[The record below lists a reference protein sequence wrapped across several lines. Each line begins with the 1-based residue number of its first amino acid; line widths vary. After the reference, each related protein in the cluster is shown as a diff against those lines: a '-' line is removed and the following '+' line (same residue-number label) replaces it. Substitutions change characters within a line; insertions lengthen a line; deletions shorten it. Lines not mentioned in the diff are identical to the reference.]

1 MSATE
6 NGPDISP
13 RGPIESPG
21 RALAIARKSQ
31 SISPADLAIRLRLD
45 TKIIMAL
52 ERDDFENLPAPT
64 FIKGYIRS
72 IANEL
77 NIDSHAILESY
88 ATQAALEPPPLAD
101 FSSRAPE
108 QIRTNST
115 IIKSISYGLAATLI
129 LLIALWWQTNYQNRE
144 APPPDAIADHELQ
157 PEPEARPGPLPLYSY
172 DIVEDEQPRSIVTSE
187 QAPTL
192 LNDEAPVAM
201 EALEDTSNLP
211 QLVESHALLISTT
224 DEAWVEVYDHAGNKL
239 YLGLTRK
246 GQLIEIDSEV
256 YYRLTLGNADSISLQ
271 YRGDDIDLSLHSTN
285 GVAQLEL
292 GTVAVE
298 EEQ

>member
-1 MSATE
+1 MPATE

-21 RALAIARKSQ
+21 RALAIARESQ

-72 IANEL
+72 IAKEL

-108 QIRTNST
+108 QIGTNST

-144 APPPDAIADHELQ
+144 APPPDAIVDHELQ

-172 DIVEDEQPRSIVTSE
+172 DIV
-187 QAPTL
+187 
-192 LNDEAPVAM
+192 
-201 EALEDTSNLP
+201 EDTSNLP

-239 YLGLTRK
+239 YFGLTRK

-292 GTVAVE
+292 GTVVVE